1 MGTVQQK
8 LNGQARQI
16 HDQGWWS
23 VVGKGKW
30 LRIKITVLKNGGVQN
45 MPRKSSSVPPWTFD
59 DVYNSCSVLSDLH
72 RMLSPC
78 LYYVVY
84 A

>member
-1 MGTVQQK
+1 MVKHVRSMTK
-8 LNGQARQI
+8 
-16 HDQGWWS
+16 
-23 VVGKGKW
+23 VGGVLWAKGKW

-59 DVYNSCSVLSDLH
+59 DVYNSCGVLSDLH